1 MSMVTRKGDC
11 HGELQRA
18 RKFLRYNILII
29 VPLLRFASLITHRN
43 RVRQEG
49 FRQEVQMNVNRVLRV
64 QLARRELLV
73 APPVPLVPPVD
84 T

>member
-1 MSMVTRKGDC
+1 MTSYNERAQIPP
-11 HGELQRA
+11 LQHSHHRT
-18 RKFLRYNILII
+18 
-29 VPLLRFASLITHRN
+29 LLRFASLITHRN

-73 APPVPLVPPVD
+73 APPAPLVPPVD